1 MTERRRLVLYALT
14 DGRAHNHLL
23 VGTIAAHL
31 ERENFGPDLLRR
43 SLRALDPHCC
53 DQRGPAVLVQVGD
66 GLGVA
71 AAEVRMGQG

>member
-23 VGTIAAHL
+23 VGTIAAYL

-53 DQRGPAVLVQVGD
+53 DPAVLVQVGD